1 MDLIDCSSGGIAGS
15 ATAAEGKR
23 MPGYQVPYA
32 HEIKK
37 NAEIMT
43 MAVGLITHPEQANHI
58 IESEQADLVAV
69 AREALFNP
77 MWLLRQRNTLSKQA
91 IHPLAGQSR
100 WWLER
105 REKSSILQTRIK

>member
-1 MDLIDCSSGGIAGS
+1 
-15 ATAAEGKR
+15 

-43 MAVGLITHPEQANHI
+43 MAVGLLTHPEQANHI

-69 AREALFNP
+69 AREALFNRCG
-77 MWLLRQRNTLSKQA
+77 LLSSAIPSSRQA
-91 IHPLAGQSR
+91 IHLWPEQSR

-105 REKSSILQTRIK
+105 REKSSEFYKPELNSG